1 MISSIIS
8 EEKKINC
15 YKKKYED
22 KVIPFTKNTNN
33 IENQNETGNSNNGKD
48 YYSNINNMSSF
59 LKTYKPKFFEDFEL
73 IEFIN
78 NGSVGYVYRGNVKK
92 SKKPIAIKFIMNDN
106 RKDKKD
112 RKGSSKKEF
121 CQEFEINRK
130 LHNPHINEV
139 YALTRINNDSYFCI
153 IEHGKYG
160 DLANLLKNL
169 LKRKSLTE
177 TSLDYFGP
185 QILKGLEHMH
195 KCKVLHLDIKPGN
208 ILIDSNLN
216 AKLTDFSVSCS
227 YASFNPEDEARIPFA
242 GTSKF
247 MSPEILSR
255 KYIKIRDCEKIDVYS
270 FGVCLYYLFFGEF
283 PYNLNQ
289 VKSKDYLEIIRKIEE
304 EKLEFPKDSEA
315 SELLKDFFS
324 KTLEKDISKRF
335 NIRQALNHPWIQGSS
350 IIFDEKENLCNQ
362 ESFLIKLI
370 TDNIPKFNEYIKKK

>member
-1 MISSIIS
+1 MKSRIIS
-8 EEKKINC
+8 QEKSIN
-15 YKKKYED
+15 YYNKKYED
-22 KVIPFTKNTNN
+22 KVIPFTRNINN
-33 IENQNETGNSNNGKD
+33 IENKNEIESSNNGKD

-59 LKTYKPKFFEDFEL
+59 LKTNKPNFFEDFEL

-78 NGSVGYVYRGNVKK
+78 NGSVGHVYRGNVKI

-112 RKGSSKKEF
+112 KKDKKEF
-121 CQEFEINRK
+121 SQEFEINRK
-130 LHNPHINEV
+130 LHNPHINEI
-139 YALTRINNDSYFCI
+139 YSLLRINNDSYFCI
-153 IEHGKYG
+153 LEYGKYG
-160 DLANLLKNL
+160 DLNNLLKNL
-169 LKRKSLTE
+169 LKKKTLTE

-227 YASFNPEDEARIPFA
+227 YASFNPGDEARIPFA

-255 KYIKIRDCEKIDVYS
+255 KNIKIRDCEKLDVYS
-270 FGVCLYYLFFGEF
+270 FGVCLYYLFYGEF

-289 VKSKDYLEIIRKIEE
+289 VRSKDYSEIMKKIEE
-304 EKLEFPKDSEA
+304 TKLVFPKDAGA
-315 SELLKDFFS
+315 SELLKDFLS
-324 KTLEKDISKRF
+324 KILEKDITKRL
-335 NIRQALNHPWIQGSS
+335 NIRQALEHPWIKGSS
-350 IIFDEKENLCNQ
+350 IIFDEKENVCNQ
-362 ESFLIKLI
+362 ENFLIKLI

>member
-15 YKKKYED
+15 YNKKYED

-112 RKGSSKKEF
+112 QKRSSKKEF

-195 KCKVLHLDIKPGN
+195 KCKVLHLDIKP
-208 ILIDSNLN
+208 
-216 AKLTDFSVSCS
+216 SCS